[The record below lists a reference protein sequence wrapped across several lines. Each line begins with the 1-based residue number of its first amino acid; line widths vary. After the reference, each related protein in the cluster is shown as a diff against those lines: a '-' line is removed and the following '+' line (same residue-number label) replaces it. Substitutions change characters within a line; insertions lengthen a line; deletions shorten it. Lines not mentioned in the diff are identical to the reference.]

1 MQKDFLK
8 YIEENS
14 LIRKED
20 RILAAVS
27 GGIDSMVMADLL
39 LKSGFDFGVAHCN
52 FCLRK
57 KESDMDEKMVRE
69 FAAKH
74 NIRFYSIRFKTK
86 EHAKRKGISIEM
98 AARELRYA
106 WFEKIR
112 IDNGYDSI
120 AVAHNLNDNAETLL
134 LNLIRGTGIAGL
146 TGMRSSG
153 SHIIRPLLFATR
165 LAIEEFCLEN
175 KISFREDK
183 TNSDTRFTRN
193 KIRHNVIPLLK
204 EINPSIEFTLNET
217 TERLSDVNNMVS
229 DLMTDIRNSLFM
241 EKDSVIFI
249 NINKLETYYNKK
261 AVMFELFRPFGIK
274 GSLLRDLLKVISGK
288 TGGQIFTGTHRILK
302 NRNEIVIT
310 ENTVEETGSFKIAS
324 SADLKRSPLI
334 ASSKT
339 VAMNT
344 DFKITSDAEIAYLDL
359 NKISFP
365 LIIRKWQPGD
375 FFYPFGMSRKKK
387 LSDYF
392 IDRKYSRLQKEEAF
406 IMESEGKIVWIIGE
420 RIDNRFRITKSTK
433 KVLVL
438 KAQKPTLYT
447 EALAKV

>member
-39 LKSGFDFGVAHCN
+39 LRSGFDFGVAHCN

-74 NIRFYSIRFKTK
+74 NIRFYSICFKTK

-183 TNSDTRFTRN
+183 TNADTRFTRN

-217 TERLSDVNNMVS
+217 AERLGGVNNMVS
-229 DLMTDIRNSLFM
+229 DLMTDIRNSLFI

-249 NINKLETYYNKK
+249 NINKLETYYIKK